1 MTQWY
6 YADRNRQRQGPV
18 EAAELAALFRRNEIG
33 LDSLVW
39 RAGLEQWQ
47 ALRDFTGELGL
58 LPAAAAAPTPAPVA
72 TPPDAPATT
81 PALLDAGRGEV
92 AAAETTAPVQAA
104 AVHAPTTSAATLL
117 EVSTDADIVYAG
129 FWKRV
134 AASVIDVFA
143 IGLPLALVL
152 GLVNMA
158 MGGSEDPLDPTWNA
172 ISVVATA
179 LVYAAFHSSASFMA
193 TPGKLAIGIKV
204 VRGDGEKIGYL
215 RGVARYFASI
225 LSALLLCIGYLMAA
239 FTQRKQALHDLIC
252 DTVVVDKWAFTDEPH
267 RQRRELGA
275 LAIVALVIGALLVLT
290 GALAVLALGALFAQ
304 A

>member
-58 LPAAAAAPTPAPVA
+58 LPAAAPTSAPVA

-81 PALLDAGRGEV
+81 PALLDAGNGTV

-104 AVHAPTTSAATLL
+104 AVHAPATSAATLL

-158 MGGSEDPLDPTWNA
+158 VGGSEDPLDPTWNA

>member
-18 EAAELAALFRRNEIG
+18 EAAELAALLRRNEIG
-33 LDSLVW
+33 PDTLVW

-47 ALRDFTGELGL
+47 VLRDFAGELGL
-58 LPAAAAAPTPAPVA
+58 LSAPATAAPPSE
-72 TPPDAPATT
+72 APATT
-81 PALLDAGRGEV
+81 EALLDAGSGEIAATEPAAHAQGIDPYALATPV
-92 AAAETTAPVQAA
+92 AAPA
-104 AVHAPTTSAATLL
+104 SAASGALADA
-117 EVSTDADIVYAG
+117 EVVYAG

-134 AASVIDVFA
+134 AATFIDIFA

-158 MGGSEDPLDPTWNA
+158 VGGSQDPLDPTWNA

-204 VRGDGEKIGYL
+204 VRGDGEKIGFL

-225 LSALLLCIGYLMAA
+225 LSALFLCIGYLMAA

-275 LAIVALVIGALLVLT
+275 LAIVALILGALLVLA
-290 GALAVLALGALFAQ
+290 GVLAVLALGALFAQ